1 MPPEEIGTT
10 ICSTRQRDE
19 SQEGLLLLNPRGHI
33 IHANESAAAFFGLP
47 SSKLTGKPFL
57 ALFSRRE
64 QRLLAERY
72 KNLRD
77 TPLRYLMT
85 REEDGDI
92 RTHALTIHP
101 VQERGKTLMLV
112 ITLHDFTRIENL
124 QRERDC
130 SLNRERTCIE
140 SISHHFFN
148 PLAIAKGYLQLA
160 QEESGNG
167 SEAKLRA
174 ASQALDRIEKVVKT
188 IISTGDLDELK

>member
-1 MPPEEIGTT
+1 MPPEEIETT
-10 ICSTRQRDE
+10 ICSTSQRE
-19 SQEGLLLLNPRGHI
+19 EGQEGLLLLNPRGHI
-33 IHANESAAAFFGLP
+33 IHANESVAAFFGLP
-47 SSKLTGKPFL
+47 AHKLTGKPFL
-57 ALFSRRE
+57 ALFNRRE
-64 QRLLAERY
+64 QRMLAERY
-72 KNLRD
+72 KKIQD
-77 TPLRYLMT
+77 MPLRYLMT

-92 RTHALTIHP
+92 RTYALTIHP

-112 ITLHDFTRIENL
+112 VTLHDFTMIENL

-160 QEESGNG
+160 QEEADNG

-188 IISTGDLDELK
+188 IISTGDLGDL